1 MYRKRNSKIVQ
12 DDYIDKTCNDSVR
25 TIFWTETVKGN
36 AGEFNRTK
44 EDIKKN
50 PPEEIETSN
59 GP

>member
-12 DDYIDKTCNDSVR
+12 DDYIGKTCNDSVT
-25 TIFWTETVKGN
+25 TIFWMETGKGN